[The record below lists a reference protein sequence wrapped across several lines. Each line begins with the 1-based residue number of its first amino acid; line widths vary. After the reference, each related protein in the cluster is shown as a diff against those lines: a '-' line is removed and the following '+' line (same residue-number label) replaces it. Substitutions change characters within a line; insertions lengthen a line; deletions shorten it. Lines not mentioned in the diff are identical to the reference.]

1 MGKLEDFLQKKYGY
15 PDFKDGQKQVIQAL
29 LAQQNTL
36 ALLATGTGKSLCY
49 QFYGKYTKQRVLII
63 SPLLSLMQDQVEQM
77 RYNGEK
83 RVIALNSM
91 LTASQ
96 RKIVLQH
103 LKQYQYVYSSPE
115 ILQNQE
121 VMQALRKLKW
131 GLLAIDEAHC
141 ISQWGPDFRPDYLQL
156 GNLRKKL
163 ANPLTLVLSATV
175 TPKIQIDI
183 IETLAFDTKPTIIK
197 RSVNRENIYLACE
210 KYPSEKQ
217 KADRLLTL
225 VASLT
230 GPGLIYFSSKKKAN
244 EFSDLIRTD
253 LKLPCS
259 AYHADL
265 ELSERYKIQQ
275 QFIKNQL
282 QVVCATSA
290 FGMGINKKDIRYV
303 IHYHLSANVESYLQE
318 IGRAGRDGKESL
330 ALLLYTPN
338 DIDLQRKLSL
348 DTIPDKVEIANYY
361 CHPMT
366 ATLTFKQ
373 ELLKYYYDRHYKLD
387 EVMALFEQRLNVK
400 RSDLS
405 AMQSYIDYQGCKRQY
420 LLKYFGETKDVKH
433 DERCCQVKG
442 SIDMTK
448 FNDVSVKMRE
458 KLLIPSYSEIL
469 AQIFA
474 I

>member
-1 MGKLEDFLQKKYGY
+1 MHMGKLEDFLQKKYGY

-91 LTASQ
+91 LTAPQ

-183 IETLAFDTKPTIIK
+183 IEF
-197 RSVNRENIYLACE
+197 
-210 KYPSEKQ
+210 
-217 KADRLLTL
+217 
-225 VASLT
+225 
-230 GPGLIYFSSKKKAN
+230 
-244 EFSDLIRTD
+244 
-253 LKLPCS
+253 
-259 AYHADL
+259 
-265 ELSERYKIQQ
+265 
-275 QFIKNQL
+275 
-282 QVVCATSA
+282 
-290 FGMGINKKDIRYV
+290 
-303 IHYHLSANVESYLQE
+303 
-318 IGRAGRDGKESL
+318 
-330 ALLLYTPN
+330 
-338 DIDLQRKLSL
+338 
-348 DTIPDKVEIANYY
+348 
-361 CHPMT
+361 
-366 ATLTFKQ
+366 
-373 ELLKYYYDRHYKLD
+373 
-387 EVMALFEQRLNVK
+387 
-400 RSDLS
+400 
-405 AMQSYIDYQGCKRQY
+405 
-420 LLKYFGETKDVKH
+420 
-433 DERCCQVKG
+433 
-442 SIDMTK
+442 
-448 FNDVSVKMRE
+448 
-458 KLLIPSYSEIL
+458 
-469 AQIFA
+469 
-474 I
+474 